1 MTIKRFIGK
10 SWPIKG
16 DGAEF
21 VLQFVVHN
29 ITAQF
34 AVHGLQ
40 FVVYSAQCTILEL
53 NLQCCTAVNCII
65 SQTMSSYGDD
75 CCAGDDEERV
85 DDDDEEHVDDDDDDG
100 DDNENK

>member
-21 VLQFVVHN
+21 VLQFAEHN

-34 AVHGLQ
+34 AVH
-40 FVVYSAQCTILEL
+40 
-53 NLQCCTAVNCII
+53 II
-65 SQTMSSYGDD
+65 AEPGRKLHYITNNVQLW
-75 CCAGDDEERV
+75 
-85 DDDDEEHVDDDDDDG
+85 
-100 DDNENK
+100 

>member
-1 MTIKRFIGK
+1 MENITWEINHGKYIMTIKRFIGK

-29 ITAQF
+29 IT
-34 AVHGLQ
+34 
-40 FVVYSAQCTILEL
+40 TILQL
-53 NLQCCTAVNCII
+53 NLQSRAVNCII

-75 CCAGDDEERV
+75 CCA
-85 DDDDEEHVDDDDDDG
+85 DDDEEHVADDDEEHVNDDHDDG

>member
-21 VLQFVVHN
+21 VLQFAEHN

-34 AVHGLQ
+34 AVHS
-40 FVVYSAQCTILEL
+40 FAQCTL
-53 NLQCCTAVNCII
+53 LQSVAVNCII

-75 CCAGDDEERV
+75 CCADVEDEEKHV
-85 DDDDEEHVDDDDDDG
+85 DDNYDKKYVDDNDDDDNNITAEVNLWG
-100 DDNENK
+100 DD